1 MIRALKSAVDND
13 ATTVIEGLPT
23 LPKEWIKKIAP
34 PKQ

>member
-23 LPKEWIKKIAP
+23 LPESWLKKITP
-34 PKQ
+34 GKG